1 VRPSARPEAIE
12 TEYGPAPEPVTVA
25 VGGDPLEAVTV
36 AATVTE
42 ADHDPI
48 EVLPRAVVPEASDTG
63 TGGMGAVRSG
73 PLPPPPPA
81 AAPIE

>member
-25 VGGDPLEAVTV
+25 VGGDPDEAVTV
-36 AATVTE
+36 AVTVTE

-48 EVLPRAVVPEASDTG
+48 EVDPSEVVPDASETG
-63 TGGMGAVRSG
+63 TGGSGAVRSG
-73 PLPPPPPA
+73 GTAPPPA